1 MTYDLQ
7 ITTKP
12 ENKSTKYS
20 IQVLKEIVNILKQY
34 ENQTIEIELHK
45 VKEKIPND
53 TTIHR

>member
-1 MTYDLQ
+1 MPYDLQ

-20 IQVLKEIVNILKQY
+20 IQVLKEIVDILKQY
-34 ENQTIEIELHK
+34 ENQTIEVELHK